1 MLNILKKYFGYNE
14 FKPFQEDIIKEVVNN
29 KDVLVLMPAG
39 GGKSLCYQLPAVIQ
53 PGVTIVISPL
63 ISLMKD
69 QVDKLNAI
77 GIPAVAYNSSVDYK
91 EMAIIKHKL
100 TTGQIKLLYV
110 APERITLPGFFEF
123 LRTLDINLI
132 AIDEAH
138 CISEWGHDFRPE
150 YRNLYKLKQNFPLIP
165 IIALTATAITH
176 VQDDIIRHLGMRN
189 PKIFK
194 ASLDRT
200 NLFYTIKPK
209 IDMLEM
215 YKNIEQYIRTYTND
229 SGIIYCQSRK
239 SVEDL
244 AAKLQKDGIRALPYH
259 AGLNPIVKTKNQ
271 DLFINGDVKVIVA
284 TIAFGMGINKS
295 NVRYVI
301 HCDMPKSM
309 EAYYQETGRAGRD
322 GLPSD
327 CILFF
332 NFADKHK
339 YEYFIKQIENDGQ
352 KQIADV
358 KLMEMVNYCTENS
371 CRRANLLDYF
381 EEEYNKENC
390 CMCDVCVPRELKL
403 N

>member
-14 FKPFQEDIIKEVVNN
+14 FKPFQEDIIQDVVNN
-29 KDVLVLMPAG
+29 IDVLVLMPAG
-39 GGKSLCYQLPAVIQ
+39 GGKSLCYQLPAVMQ
-53 PGVTIVISPL
+53 PGITIVISPL

-69 QVDKLNAI
+69 QVDKLNAS
-77 GIPAVAYNSSVDYK
+77 GIPAAAFNSSLNYK
-91 EMAIIKHKL
+91 QIEIIKHKL

-150 YRNLYKLKQNFPLIP
+150 YRSLNQLKENFPLIP
-165 IIALTATAITH
+165 LIALTATAITH
-176 VQDDIIRHLGMRN
+176 VQDDIIKHLGMRD
-189 PKIFK
+189 PKIYK
-194 ASLDRT
+194 ASLDRQ

-209 IDMLEM
+209 VDM
-215 YKNIEQYIRTYTND
+215 YKSVYGYISARPED

-244 AAKLQKDGIRALPYH
+244 AAKLQKDGIKALPYH
-259 AGLNPIVKTKNQ
+259 AGLDPLIKTRNQ
-271 DLFINGDVKVIVA
+271 DLFITDSVKVIAA

-327 CILFF
+327 CILYFTHS
-332 NFADKHK
+332 DKHK
-339 YEYFIKQIENDGQ
+339 YEYFINQIENEGQ
-352 KQIADV
+352 RQIAGG
-358 KLMEMVNYCTENS
+358 KLQEMVGYCTDNS
-371 CRRANLLDYF
+371 CRRVNLLDYF
-381 EEEYNKENC
+381 EEKYPHTNC
-390 CMCDVCVPRELKL
+390 CMCDICNPKGLA
-403 N
+403 